1 MCGTVSKQTIKIRRE
16 FRNQEETRYIKKDS
30 VPINTDLNMKTNSFE
45 HLSLEEKVDELS
57 EKGVYLMCRQNS
69 IYNIFLYGLG
79 NLYVEVLYFKK
90 NNRIQNI
97 EVASTDKVIDFYL
110 DEMIFEFS

>member
-1 MCGTVSKQTIKIRRE
+1 MK
-16 FRNQEETRYIKKDS
+16 
-30 VPINTDLNMKTNSFE
+30 PNTFE
-45 HLSLEEKVDELS
+45 DLSLEQKVDELS

-69 IYNIFLYGLG
+69 IYNIFLYGLDG
-79 NLYVEVLYFKK
+79 LYVEVLYFKK

-97 EVASTDKVIDFYL
+97 EIASTDKVLDFYL